1 MIKEKNPLL
10 EEDISL
16 INDSFEEDK
25 RSFSFFRDIP
35 LIAIGAF
42 VLTAYVAVTSIKK
55 KSK

>member
-42 VLTAYVAVTSIKK
+42 VLTAYVAVTLIKK